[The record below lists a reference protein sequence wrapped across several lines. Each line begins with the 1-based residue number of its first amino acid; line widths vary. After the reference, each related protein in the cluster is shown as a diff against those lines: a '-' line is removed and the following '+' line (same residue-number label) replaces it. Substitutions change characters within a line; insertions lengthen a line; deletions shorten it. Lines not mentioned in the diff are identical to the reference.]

1 MADVYDSPEFQ
12 RYANRVRAELEP
24 MIKDSAVCV
33 SILPSGETDVKFAVE
48 LGYMIMLD
56 KPIIVVVQPGSK
68 VPSKLALVA
77 DIIVEGRPGEP
88 GFEGRFKAAIGK
100 VIPNA

>member
-1 MADVYDSPEFQ
+1 MSEDVYNSPEFQ
-12 RYANRVRAELEP
+12 RYAKRVREELEP
-24 MIKDSAVCV
+24 MMKDSAVCV

-68 VPSKLALVA
+68 VPAKLTKVA
-77 DIIVEGRPGEP
+77 DIIVEGSVADPD
-88 GFEGRFKAAIGK
+88 FQDRFKAAIDR
-100 VIPNA
+100 VVPE